1 MLKRLGIQTAKT
13 APQTLLPIDIQNSAC
28 IPAFDPIHTQQALT
42 SFFGAL
48 KRSRETNG
56 ATMQQIMKA
65 QFGFWLEKHP
75 SLIPNAGDGVFL
87 RGGRAD
93 PGAIVAMYPGTLYRP
108 GEAIFFNS
116 LHNRY
121 ILKCNDG
128 IYVDGKANGESWPLL
143 STTGQSSQCGSNYL
157 FLSCSVGLSGSIYR
171 SLNSR
176 DNYPGITPTAD
187 TTWMTSQPKN
197 PLAIGQIV
205 NNGASQFPPNGRNL
219 DLFFFF
225 FIGPRSYVR
234 HPLIFTVY
242 FLSQKKFD
250 TKSSTSQQRHVH

>member
-1 MLKRLGIQTAKT
+1 MKLMLKRLGIQTAKT
-13 APQTLLPIDIQNSAC
+13 APQTLLPIDIQNSAR

-48 KRSRETNG
+48 KRSRETSG

-128 IYVDGKANGESWPLL
+128 IYVDGKANG
-143 STTGQSSQCGSNYL
+143 
-157 FLSCSVGLSGSIYR
+157 LSGSIYR

-205 NNGASQFPPNGRNL
+205 NNGASQFPPNVRYQEL
-219 DLFFFF
+219 DITTEACSLELQQFLPN
-225 FIGPRSYVR
+225 IWYSGDWHDESQNTQSYLR
-234 HPLIFTVY
+234 TVVLVTTRTVEQDQELY
-242 FLSQKKFD
+242 
-250 TKSSTSQQRHVH
+250 STYIEN